1 MCAAVGPTCAPPAT
15 LVVCMQDAQQCFY
28 QASSSP
34 CTNGACSGA
43 AGAASCC
50 TNTCTAGAVQCLSG
64 KSLQTCTV
72 AASGCASLTTTACA
86 SGTVCERRAP
96 AACEDPNWAAWPMP
110 NAATE
115 VNAASYKDNGDGTVT
130 DLVTALMWQ
139 KAPGTDTYIWSAAVT
154 HCPQLTLGAHGDWR
168 LPTFIELMSLV
179 DFSAGSPVVN
189 TTYFP
194 AMSGGLYWTATTVS
208 GQNNFAWEVN
218 FNTGTGN
225 ADATTSTNPVICVR

>member
-1 MCAAVGPTCAPPAT
+1 
-15 LVVCMQDAQQCFY
+15 
-28 QASSSP
+28 
-34 CTNGACSGA
+34 
-43 AGAASCC
+43 
-50 TNTCTAGAVQCLSG
+50 
-64 KSLQTCTV
+64 
-72 AASGCASLTTTACA
+72 
-86 SGTVCERRAP
+86 
-96 AACEDPNWAAWPMP
+96 
-110 NAATE
+110 
-115 VNAASYKDNGDGTVT
+115 VT

-139 KAPGTDTYIWSAAVT
+139 KAPTADTYIWSAAIT
-154 HCPQLTLGAHGDWR
+154 HCPQLTLAARNDWR

-194 AMSGGLYWTATTVS
+194 AMTGGLYWTATPVT

>member
-1 MCAAVGPTCAPPAT
+1 MA
-15 LVVCMQDAQQCFY
+15 VCMQDAQQCFY
-28 QASSSP
+28 QTSSTP
-34 CTNGACSGA
+34 CPNGACSGA
-43 AGAASCC
+43 AGSASCC
-50 TNTCTAGAVQCLSG
+50 TNACTAGTAQCQSG
-64 KSLQTCTV
+64 KSLQTC
-72 AASGCASLTTTACA
+72 AAAAGGCAALSTTACA
-86 SGTVCERRAP
+86 SGTVCERHAP
-96 AACEDPNWAAWPMP
+96 ACEDPSWAAWPMP

-139 KAPGTDTYIWSAAVT
+139 KVPAADTYIWSAAVT
-154 HCPQLTLGAHGDWR
+154 HCPQLTLGAHTDWR

-179 DFSAGSPVVN
+179 DFSAGSPAVN
-189 TTYFP
+189 ATYFP

-218 FNTGTGN
+218 FTNGVGN